1 MRVRTDHHTAGKSV
15 VLKHYLMDNAGSRF
29 PKADTVLVGNGF
41 QEIVDFAVAL
51 RSRCNICL
59 SPHIRLDQ
67 VIAVH
72 GGGNG
77 RFGFSCVH
85 ELKQRHLCGR
95 ILHRDTIGTEIH
107 IIFTTAERMDVRFVV
122 QMCI

>member
-1 MRVRTDHHTAGKSV
+1 
-15 VLKHYLMDNAGSRF
+15 MDDAGSGF
-29 PKADTVLVGNGF
+29 PKADTVLVGDGF

-51 RSRCNICL
+51 RSRCDIRL
-59 SPHIRLDQ
+59 RSHIRLDQ

-77 RFGFSCVH
+77 RFGFSCIH
-85 ELKQRHLCGR
+85 ELKQRHLRGR
-95 ILHRDTIGTEIH
+95 ILHRDTVRTEIH
-107 IIFTTAERMDVRFVV
+107 IIFTTAEGTDVRFVI

>member
-1 MRVRTDHHTAGKSV
+1 
-15 VLKHYLMDNAGSRF
+15 MDNAGSRF

-41 QEIVDFAVAL
+41 QEIVDLAVAL
-51 RSRCNICL
+51 RSRCNIRL
-59 SPHIRLDQ
+59 SPHIRQDQ

-107 IIFTTAERMDVRFVV
+107 IIFTTAERTDVRFVV
-122 QMCI
+122 QLCS